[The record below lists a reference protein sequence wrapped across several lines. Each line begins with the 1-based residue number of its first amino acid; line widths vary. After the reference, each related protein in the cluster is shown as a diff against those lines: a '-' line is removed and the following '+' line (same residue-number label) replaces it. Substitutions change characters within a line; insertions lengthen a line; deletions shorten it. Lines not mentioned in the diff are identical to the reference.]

1 MIRRRRDNF
10 GFTLIELIV
19 VMVLIA
25 IMLAVVAPS
34 LSGFGSGRKLDN
46 AVDQFLA
53 TTRWAQSQAV
63 MDAQPLAIQ
72 IDSSANTY
80 LVNTVNGDTRTPV
93 AGEFGQAVTLP
104 TGFKIELVSG
114 GSGGNGGGNLILFQ
128 PDSRCTPAVVRF
140 TSNLN
145 ETADVASNSPAEP
158 FAKVVAK

>member
-1 MIRRRRDNF
+1 VSVRRRTNL
-10 GFTLIELIV
+10 GFTLIELII

-46 AVDQFLA
+46 AVDHFLA

-63 MDAQPLAIQ
+63 ADAQPMAIQ
-72 IDSSANTY
+72 IDPSANTY
-80 LVNTVNGDTRTPV
+80 LVDSVNGDTRTPV
-93 AGEFGQAVTLP
+93 SGEFGQAVQLP
-104 TGFKIELVSG
+104 SGFKIEMVSG
-114 GSGGNGGGNLILFQ
+114 GAESNVILFH

-140 TSNLN
+140 TSNLS